1 MKYKIVHNTPS
12 IEDHEIESKKDFQAI
27 LNKRN
32 ESLLKSRRLRKKRIY
47 TASILG
53 LILIL
58 SVGGIFFKYGN
69 NTSKTNPYIAPPSSL
84 AQDKF
89 EDIVPKE
96 ETITSKKMDPV
107 ELKKE
112 VGDSNNN
119 KTIAKSEKQPLEEKE
134 AKKEIK
140 ASKISELSNRNA
152 FPIIGFDSLQHYLN
166 KEINY
171 PDELLDTDNPPAGST
186 TVIFTIDTLGKAV
199 NIQIKNSLGPLFD
212 TEAKRLIANMP
223 PWEPA
228 IINGEKRGSKLSIS
242 LNFEAESHE

>member
-32 ESLLKSRRLRKKRIY
+32 ERLLRSRRLRKRGIY

-53 LILIL
+53 LILIV
-58 SVGGIFFKYGN
+58 SGGMLLKYGN
-69 NTSKTNPYIAPPSSL
+69 HQSKTNRFIAAPSSL
-84 AQDKF
+84 AQDDF
-89 EDIVPKE
+89 EDLQLKE
-96 ETITSKKMDPV
+96 EARTSKKMDPV

-112 VGDSNNN
+112 VRESNNN
-119 KTIAKSEKQPLEEKE
+119 KTKANSEQKPIEENVTQR
-134 AKKEIK
+134 EINQ
-140 ASKISELSNRNA
+140 SNISVLRNRNA
-152 FPIIGFDSLQHYLN
+152 FPLIGFDSLQYYLN

-186 TVIFTIDTLGKAV
+186 TVVFTIDTMGKAV

-212 TEAKRLIANMP
+212 QEAKRLIANMP

-228 IINGEKRGSKLSIS
+228 IINGEKRASKLSIS